1 MIALS
6 RKSRMN
12 LRHAAALALV
22 GWYLMLPPFIR
33 VGPDPR
39 EPGRDIVAPDSAAP
53 LSKWFWSGSFDSVEA
68 CERSQEKEITETQR
82 RNSLKTSFHA
92 RIDRDEMAFR
102 EARCI
107 ATDDPRL
114 KEK

>member
-6 RKSRMN
+6 GKTRIN

-33 VGPDPR
+33 VAPDPR
-39 EPGRDIVAPDSAAP
+39 APGADRVAPDSHAP
-53 LSKWFWSGSFDSVEA
+53 LSKWFWSGSFDSVDD
-68 CERSQEKEITETQR
+68 CERSQEKQITETQR
-82 RNSLKTSFHA
+82 RNSLKTSFPT

-107 ATDDPRL
+107 AADDPRL